1 MGVIITIFKAGEYD
15 YSDLGIN
22 KPVHIT
28 VENLLEIAS
37 KTAKSDITMEHSKEI
52 LGVMDNFVVNGNE
65 LQANKPMNLELKDKG
80 FSPEIVCDFIDFGD
94 YFGIKNVRMPRIGYT
109 ENPRN
114 KILYNSIEE
123 NPNGEKREMAEDTE
137 LRKVLQEKAKL
148 QEEIG
153 VLKSHKKQLEKS
165 NKEKD
170 KEIERIKESYR
181 DTDSMLKDYQTLE
194 KKAKS
199 YDELM
204 LAHKNELINEIAGDN
219 KALVEKYK
227 DFSVEALETVKETQ
241 NITRE
246 AQGITTQQQGEIQG
260 QESGSGSDE
269 GDGEYSW
276 DEFEEDFKASGL

>member
-1 MGVIITIFKAGEYD
+1 MITIFKAGEYD

-28 VENLLEIAS
+28 VDNLLEIAS

-52 LGVMDNFVVNGNE
+52 LGVMDNFVVNGSE
-65 LQANKPMNLELKDKG
+65 LQANRPDGIELKDKG
-80 FSPEIVCDFIDFGD
+80 FSPEIVCDFIDYGS

-109 ENPRN
+109 GNPRS
-114 KILYNSIEE
+114 KILYNSIVN
-123 NPNGEKREMAEDTE
+123 NPNGEESEMAEDTE

-165 NKEKD
+165 NKDKD
-170 KEIERIKESYR
+170 KEIERIKESYK
-181 DTDSMLKDYQTLE
+181 DTDSRLKDYEALE
-194 KKAKS
+194 KKARS

-204 LAHKNELINEIAGDN
+204 ASHKDELIKEIAGDN
-219 KALVEKYK
+219 KALAEKYK

-246 AQGITTQQQGEIQG
+246 AQGITTQQQGEMQG
-260 QESGSGSDE
+260 QEGGSDNDSGE
-269 GDGEYSW
+269 GEYSW

>member
-52 LGVMDNFVVNGNE
+52 LGAMDNFVVNGNE

-153 VLKSHKKQLEKS
+153 VLKSHKKQKYTLLHH
-165 NKEKD
+165 
-170 KEIERIKESYR
+170 RI
-181 DTDSMLKDYQTLE
+181 YQV
-194 KKAKS
+194 
-199 YDELM
+199 
-204 LAHKNELINEIAGDN
+204 NFIII
-219 KALVEKYK
+219 YK
-227 DFSVEALETVKETQ
+227 
-241 NITRE
+241 
-246 AQGITTQQQGEIQG
+246 
-260 QESGSGSDE
+260 
-269 GDGEYSW
+269 
-276 DEFEEDFKASGL
+276 